1 MVHTVLRESLGLDRV
16 VTVYVE
22 LSRPDWLATVQ
33 SGRKQVQSRVC
44 TPSLSIRG
52 ISCGV
57 ANIRNRFLKFARK
70 AYSYCFRKHRNIFLL
85 MARHL

>member
-1 MVHTVLRESLGLDRV
+1 MLVSPVANVWRMGLRMPFAINSQSDRQ
-16 VTVYVE
+16 
-22 LSRPDWLATVQ
+22 D
-33 SGRKQVQSRVC
+33 RKVIARHSKMFV
-44 TPSLSIRG
+44 SIRG